1 MDEVEEFSKFQQN
14 GYVLEYQCFEAL
26 RSLLICK
33 DSKLS
38 EAYFISSFISGLKDE
53 LKPMVRLDCWFCN
66 QSK

>member
-38 EAYFISSFISGLKDE
+38 
-53 LKPMVRLDCWFCN
+53 
-66 QSK
+66 